1 MLCLARAVC
10 TPTRLLSSR
19 KAVYHLSMMALLL
32 HGLTASAQAVRYG
45 VDLSGAPVT
54 ELARQETHTVVFFF
68 AASDCPISNRYLP
81 EMARLRDEFVDRG
94 VQFWQ
99 VYPNPGDTATVVRQH
114 RAQFA
119 DLPDTVLDT
128 EQVLVRMARA
138 TVTPEAAVFVR
149 AGNGLHEVYRGRIDD
164 RYVDLGSE
172 RPRALHHDLENAI
185 ASALANKSVPQPG
198 GLPVGCT
205 IVTRQP

>member
-1 MLCLARAVC
+1 MLLLSRAIFARA
-10 TPTRLLSSR
+10 RILLSSN
-19 KAVYHLSMMALLL
+19 AVCRLSMMALLL
-32 HGLTASAQAVRYG
+32 PGWTAAAQAVRYG
-45 VDLSGAPVT
+45 VDLNGAPVT
-54 ELARQETHTVVFFF
+54 ELVRPETRSVVLFF

-81 EMARLRDEFVDRG
+81 EMMRLRDEFADRG

-99 VYPNPGDTATVVRQH
+99 VYPNPGDTAAVVRQH
-114 RAQFA
+114 GAQFA
-119 DLPDTVLDT
+119 DLPDIVLDT
-128 EQVLVRMARA
+128 EQALVRMAHA

-149 AGNGLHEVYRGRIDD
+149 AGSGLREVYRGRIDD

-185 ASALANKSVPQPG
+185 ASVLANKPVPQPG
-198 GLPVGCT
+198 GLPVGCS